1 MNEREARCAPDPDP
15 SVAWYPGH
23 ELLLPEI
30 VRAENCSLWD
40 AAGRRFVD
48 LESGVWCTS
57 VGHGH
62 PRLLR
67 VMAEQA
73 ARVAH
78 AGFGYSHAVV
88 AESAREILDL
98 LGFSGGQCVFLCSGS
113 EAVEYAVRVVQS
125 LAERPLLLTM
135 SDSYLGAYGSANR
148 KRNDEWLGFD
158 WESCAACTHSAAGSE
173 LCEHLAAIPFDTIG
187 GFVFEPGSS
196 SGLVRFP
203 PGPLVRR
210 IVERI
215 RADGGLVMVNEVT
228 TGIGRTGEWFGF
240 QHDGLSPDIVAL
252 GKGLGNGYPVSVAAF
267 APHLAE
273 RLRAQPLRYSQ
284 SHQNDPLGAA
294 IAREVV
300 AIVRDEGLIERGR
313 AIAAQLRS
321 GLEGIAQRTGGIETI
336 RARGLMLAVVL
347 KDGPGTPLTLQA
359 HRELF
364 RRGYLVGRR
373 PGLAVLRLDPS
384 LTIERADIA
393 GFLVAFEEVL
403 GAAVRSRTGSD
414 PRAT

>member
-1 MNEREARCAPDPDP
+1 M
-15 SVAWYPGH
+15 
-23 ELLLPEI
+23 
-30 VRAENCSLWD
+30 
-40 AAGRRFVD
+40 
-48 LESGVWCTS
+48 
-57 VGHGH
+57 
-62 PRLLR
+62 
-67 VMAEQA
+67 
-73 ARVAH
+73 
-78 AGFGYSHAVV
+78 
-88 AESAREILDL
+88 
-98 LGFSGGQCVFLCSGS
+98 
-113 EAVEYAVRVVQS
+113 
-125 LAERPLLLTM
+125 
-135 SDSYLGAYGSANR
+135 
-148 KRNDEWLGFD
+148 
-158 WESCAACTHSAAGSE
+158 
-173 LCEHLAAIPFDTIG
+173 
-187 GFVFEPGSS
+187 
-196 SGLVRFP
+196 RFP
-203 PGPLVRR
+203 PSPLVRQ